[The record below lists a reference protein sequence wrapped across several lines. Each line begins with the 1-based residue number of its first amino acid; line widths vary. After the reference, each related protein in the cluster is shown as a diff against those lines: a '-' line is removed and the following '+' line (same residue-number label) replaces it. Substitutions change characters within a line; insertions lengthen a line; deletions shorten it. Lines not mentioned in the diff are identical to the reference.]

1 VAGVSGSQ
9 LVRYFYSAVDP
20 SDVDRVR
27 GLFLEDVRPAFDG
40 LPGCLGIELLINIT
54 RNAGGL
60 VDGMAMSRWES
71 REAMDDAL
79 ASRGVQE
86 ALVRITQFLRQEPI
100 TRTFEV
106 MA

>member
-1 VAGVSGSQ
+1 MSEATTQ
-9 LVRYFYSAVDP
+9 LVRFFYSAVDP

-27 GLFLEDVRPAFDG
+27 NLFLEDVLPAFDSH
-40 LPGCLGIELLINIT
+40 PGCLGIELLINIT
-54 RNAGGL
+54 NNAGGL

-71 REAMDDAL
+71 RDAMEDAL

-86 ALVRITQFLRQEPI
+86 ALVRVTQFLRQEPI

-106 MA
+106 TA

>member
-1 VAGVSGSQ
+1 MATQV
-9 LVRYFYSAVDP
+9 VRHFSSAVDP

-27 GLFLEDVRPAFDG
+27 RLFLEDVRPAFAG
-40 LPGCLGIELLINIT
+40 LPGCLGIELLINVT
-54 RNAGGL
+54 SNAGGL

-86 ALVRITQFLRQEPI
+86 ALVRITQFLRQEPV

-106 MA
+106 TA

>member
-1 VAGVSGSQ
+1 MGSQ
-9 LVRYFYSAVDP
+9 LVRFFYSAVDP
-20 SDVDRVR
+20 SDVERVR
-27 GLFLEDVRPAFDG
+27 KLFLEDVRSAFDG
-40 LPGCLGIELLINIT
+40 LPGCLGIELLINT
-54 RNAGGL
+54 TSNAGGL

-86 ALVRITQFLRQEPI
+86 ALVRITQFLRQEPV

-106 MA
+106 NA